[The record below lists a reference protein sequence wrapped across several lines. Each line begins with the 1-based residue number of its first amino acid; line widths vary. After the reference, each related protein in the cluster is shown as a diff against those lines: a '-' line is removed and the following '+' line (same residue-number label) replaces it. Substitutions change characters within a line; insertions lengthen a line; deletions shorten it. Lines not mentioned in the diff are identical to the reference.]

1 MVLELGISGAE
12 KSGIPRIYIPLH
24 RGAEYTR
31 KLIDIVGKG
40 GGFIMSSRTALDDAN
55 PVLVKLWAD
64 ITREYG
70 IYR

>member
-1 MVLELGISGAE
+1 MPPSLLSSGTAE
-12 KSGIPRIYIPLH
+12 QVT
-24 RGAEYTR
+24 EYTK

-55 PVLVKLWAD
+55 PALVKIWAD
-64 ITREYG
+64 LTREYG